1 MQMKRHAFI
10 AGVAATP
17 FLARCAL
24 ADPTTLKSAA
34 AAAGIVYGANV
45 RDIALIN
52 QYPDL
57 AALMQQ
63 QCAIVESGR
72 DFQMARTRPDPSSF
86 DFSKTDAWMAWAT
99 GHGFKVAECHLVWH
113 ESNPHWLHSYVTP
126 QNARDVLTN
135 HVSTLV
141 GRYAGKMYSW
151 VVVNEA
157 IKIGDGQAGGLRDSV
172 WMRNIG
178 AEYIDEAFR
187 AAAKAD
193 PHAIL
198 LYNDGGF
205 EYDEGG
211 ELAHRK
217 GVLDLLR
224 GMVSRGVPIH
234 ALGVESHLGGKS
246 VGYNAPAFA
255 SFLSEV
261 SSMGLK
267 IFISELDLADAKF
280 AGSDDATRDS
290 MVAKGYGGYLGT
302 ALANKSV
309 TTVINWSLA
318 DKYSWFNKWDPNGVS
333 KKRGVA
339 ARGLPFGAS
348 LEPTPI
354 FNTMVDTFHSAPK
367 R

>member
-1 MQMKRHAFI
+1 
-10 AGVAATP
+10 
-17 FLARCAL
+17 
-24 ADPTTLKSAA
+24 
-34 AAAGIVYGANV
+34 
-45 RDIALIN
+45 
-52 QYPDL
+52 
-57 AALMQQ
+57 
-63 QCAIVESGR
+63 
-72 DFQMARTRPDPSSF
+72 
-86 DFSKTDAWMAWAT
+86 
-99 GHGFKVAECHLVWH
+99 
-113 ESNPHWLHSYVTP
+113 
-126 QNARDVLTN
+126 
-135 HVSTLV
+135 
-141 GRYAGKMYSW
+141 MYSW

-157 IKIGDGQAGGLRDSV
+157 IKIGDGQTSGLRDTV

-178 AEYIDEAFR
+178 AEYIDDAFR

-217 GVLDLLR
+217 AVLDLLR

-234 ALGVESHLGGKS
+234 ALGVESHLSGKS

-267 IFISELDLADAKF
+267 IFISELDLADGKF
-280 AGSDDATRDS
+280 AGNDDAMRDS
-290 MVAKGYGGYLGT
+290 MTAKGYAGYLGT

-318 DKYSWFNKWDPNGVS
+318 DKYSWLNKWDPAGVGAKS
-333 KKRGVA
+333 GVRM
-339 ARGLPFGAS
+339 RGLPLGFN
-348 LEPTPI
+348 LEPTPV
-354 FNTMVDTFHSAPK
+354 FDTMVDAFRAAPK